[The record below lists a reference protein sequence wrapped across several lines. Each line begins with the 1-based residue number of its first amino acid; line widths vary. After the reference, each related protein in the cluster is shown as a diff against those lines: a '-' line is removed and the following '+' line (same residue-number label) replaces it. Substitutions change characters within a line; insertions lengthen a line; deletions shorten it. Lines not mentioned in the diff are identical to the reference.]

1 MIDIDDMIMDLTN
14 IFLPSDVFVGAPS
27 QTKAKALHVA
37 ATKASEALG
46 VDATSLL
53 GVLEKRELLGS
64 TGIGKGIAVPHAA
77 LPELGP
83 PRGFI
88 FQLSRPL
95 DFDAIDEAPVDLIFL
110 LVFGEEWRSDYLKVL
125 ATIARK
131 GHHTAIISA
140 MRNAEDSASLYAA
153 FMASEELPQP
163 QPPG

>member
-1 MIDIDDMIMDLTN
+1 MIIDDMIMDLTN
-14 IFLPSDVFVGAPS
+14 IFLPSDVFVDAPS
-27 QTKAKALHVA
+27 QTKAKTLHLA
-37 ATKASEALG
+37 ATKASEALA
-46 VDATSLL
+46 VDAASLL

-95 DFDAIDEAPVDLIFL
+95 DFDAIDEAPIDLIFL
-110 LVFGEEWRSDYLKVL
+110 LVFGEEWRSEYLKVL

-131 GHHTAIISA
+131 AHDTMVLSA
-140 MRNAEDSASLYAA
+140 MRRAENPADLYAA
-153 FMASEELPQP
+153 FMASEVPPQP
-163 QPPG
+163 LPPG